1 MRAMRYYR
9 RDPYSRER
17 LVRPAQ
23 LLAVSVV
30 LLASA
35 ALVVACGGGGDDK
48 GSLDLSEVP
57 TATMPDP
64 LPEAIIVG
72 QTSGP
77 TAGTTYTVADG
88 DSLSAIADRF
98 GVSVEAIVEAN
109 DIAAPTR
116 LSVGQVLTIPSAGGG
131 DGQVLGSTREPPATA
146 TAQPPEPTERPE
158 GQVYI
163 VRDGDIP
170 ETIAAQF
177 GITADE
183 LMAANGIT
191 DPASLQIGQELV
203 LPTPQATPAD

>member
-1 MRAMRYYR
+1 MRYHR

-35 ALVVACGGGGDDK
+35 AFGVACGGGGDDK

-64 LPEAIIVG
+64 LPEAVIVG

-77 TAGTTYTVADG
+77 TGGTTYTVASG

-109 DIAAPTR
+109 DIADPTR

-158 GQVYI
+158 GQVYT

-203 LPTPQATPAD
+203 IPTPRPTPAD